1 MPQTPVPATTDT
13 VRRRTRAVVVWLCL
27 ATALA
32 AVGPVALLWLAGFGQ
47 EPPDRLPVL
56 AIMLLGA
63 VFIGPLSDLLS
74 GAAERRRTSYL
85 LLAASVGVLTGLVL
99 AVTGTGE
106 WSYLLAPVV
115 AVGGTLLMGRPSTRP
130 GLYPAVTVYVA
141 CTLLANYTLDSF
153 LPLGGFFLLNVG
165 TLFFGITFT
174 QRDRVHRFGRR
185 TVYQMILVAAVANVV
200 LGAALG
206 TPLRYVAVSFL
217 SIVVAETADTEV
229 FQRLK
234 NRRWLTRV
242 ATSNAVSAPIDTVIF
257 TLLAFWGES
266 FATAAWMTQ
275 VIVTDVLVKYGS
287 GLVAALGMVALL
299 RSALAPLAPPLVGQR
314 RDDAQARRGTS

>member
-1 MPQTPVPATTDT
+1 MSGTSPSAHL
-13 VRRRTRAVVVWLCL
+13 VRQRTHQRVVVWS
-27 ATALA
+27 AIAAALA
-32 AVGPVALLWLAGFGQ
+32 ACGPPALLWLAGFGQ
-47 EPPDRLPVL
+47 APPDRLPLL
-56 AIMLLGA
+56 AILLLGA
-63 VFIGPLSDLLS
+63 VFIGPLSDLAS
-74 GAAERRRTSYL
+74 GATPRTRSRAL
-85 LLAASVGVLTGLVL
+85 AAAAAAASVVGLAL
-99 AVTGTGE
+99 WLSAAGE
-106 WSYLLAPVV
+106 TQYLLAPAV
-115 AVGGTLLMGRPSTRP
+115 AVVGTWLLGNLTDRPA
-130 GLYPAVTVYVA
+130 LYPAVTVYIA

-185 TVYQMILVAAVANVV
+185 AVYQMILLAAVANVV

-234 NRRWLTRV
+234 DRRWLTRV
-242 ATSNAVSAPIDTVIF
+242 ATSNAVSAPLDTVIF
-257 TLLAFWGES
+257 TLLAFWGEA
-266 FATAAWMTQ
+266 FATPAWMTQ

-287 GLVAALGMVALL
+287 GLAAAFGMVALL
-299 RSALAPLAPPLVGQR
+299 RSVVMPIAPPLAEE
-314 RDDAQARRGTS
+314 RDDKVQAQRGTS